1 MHLEMIE
8 PLRLS
13 IVLCA
18 KDTSVEED
26 KKDDEPEHGLGN
38 KEYKYDHDDVDDEN
52 NDHENHD
59 DDYEGADEDKE
70 DDDPEHGLD
79 NDQDESQP
87 GISQLFDNFFSFACS
102 TLHEKAK

>member
-26 KKDDEPEHGLGN
+26 KQDDEPEHGLGN

-70 DDDPEHGLD
+70 NDDPEHGLD
-79 NDQDESQP
+79 NNQDE
-87 GISQLFDNFFSFACS
+87 N
-102 TLHEKAK
+102 

>member
-26 KKDDEPEHGLGN
+26 KQDDEPEHGLGN
-38 KEYKYDHDDVDDEN
+38 KDEYKYNHDDIDGYEN
-52 NDHENHD
+52 NEDENHD
-59 DDYEGADEDKE
+59 DDYEGADEDKQ
-70 DDDPEHGLD
+70 DDDPEHELD
-79 NDQDESQP
+79 NNQDE
-87 GISQLFDNFFSFACS
+87 N
-102 TLHEKAK
+102 

>member
-26 KKDDEPEHGLGN
+26 KQDDEPEHGLGN
-38 KEYKYDHDDVDDEN
+38 KEYKHDHDDLDDDEN
-52 NDHENHD
+52 DDDENHD
-59 DDYEGADEDKE
+59 DDYEGADEDKQ

-79 NDQDESQP
+79 NNQDE
-87 GISQLFDNFFSFACS
+87 N
-102 TLHEKAK
+102 